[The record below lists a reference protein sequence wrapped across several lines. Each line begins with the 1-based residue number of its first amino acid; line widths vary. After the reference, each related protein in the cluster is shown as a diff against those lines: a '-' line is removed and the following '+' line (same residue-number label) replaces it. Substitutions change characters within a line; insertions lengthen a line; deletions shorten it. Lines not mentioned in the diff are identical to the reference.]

1 MSHLNQSHFAQ
12 RVLSIGIKRCLP
24 LALGVFLLCSACNSG
39 VQDYAYPTFP
49 RNEKLTGEILQED
62 LAMNPPLD
70 IFCTERYVVML
81 SLRDN
86 LLLHFFDKE
95 TGKYVGSQLN
105 YGRGANEFLRCDNF
119 NYDPKKHIVSF
130 NNATKQ
136 TLTRFVLTDSATCC
150 NFETVRRE
158 GGEPKYHTIFAM
170 PDNGYLVAQA
180 PIDGEAW
187 LQRFDS
193 TGRLIGTCTKALTD
207 PLERNSS
214 DGQSWAALS
223 PDSKHYARISTYGCI
238 LQIYD
243 IERECITEKFT
254 GRYIRPIG
262 KVEEPYGFR
271 FMPEETIMGACDLY
285 ATNDYLVAPMLNSC
299 KDSVSTIV
307 VWNWDGDPIAQ
318 FETGHLVAKLC
329 IDPCDPTRIYTFSV
343 VNEEFVLE
351 KFCVKL

>member
-1 MSHLNQSHFAQ
+1 MHKVYLTLTLGALFLCSGCIQ
-12 RVLSIGIKRCLP
+12 GIK
-24 LALGVFLLCSACNSG
+24 
-39 VQDYAYPTFP
+39 DYAYPTFP

-95 TGKYVGSQLN
+95 TGKYVGSRLN

-130 NNATKQ
+130 NNDTKQ
-136 TLTRFVLTDSATCC
+136 TLTRFVLTDSATCS

-158 GGEPKYHTIFAM
+158 ENVPAYRTILSL
-170 PDNGYLVAQA
+170 PDKGYIVEHA
-180 PIDGEAW
+180 PVDGDAW
-187 LQRFDS
+187 LQRYDS
-193 TGRLIGTCTKALTD
+193 TGQLIGTCTKGLTD

-223 PDSKHYARISTYGCI
+223 PDGKHYARISLYGCI

-243 IERECITEKFT
+243 IERERITEKYT

-262 KVEEPYGFR
+262 KVEEPYGFEAT
-271 FMPEETIMGACDLY
+271 PGETIMGACDLY
-285 ATNDYLVAPMLNSC
+285 ATNDYLVAPMLNART
-299 KDSVSTIV
+299 DSTSTIV

-318 FETGHLVAKLC
+318 FETGHLVIRLC
-329 IDPCDPTRIYTFSV
+329 VDPCDPNCIYAFSV
-343 VNEEFVLE
+343 INEEFVLE